1 MMSPKKPEVMFD
13 VMPATGRAGLWD
25 ATPFSVALND
35 RATFLCAG
43 EGIDLGE
50 LLVLL
55 IIRERLGVP
64 LVRCGGMFS
73 LSSSSAIVLGT

>member
-55 IIRERLGVP
+55 VVSHISPTVVP
-64 LVRCGGMFS
+64 HTMEGR
-73 LSSSSAIVLGT
+73 T